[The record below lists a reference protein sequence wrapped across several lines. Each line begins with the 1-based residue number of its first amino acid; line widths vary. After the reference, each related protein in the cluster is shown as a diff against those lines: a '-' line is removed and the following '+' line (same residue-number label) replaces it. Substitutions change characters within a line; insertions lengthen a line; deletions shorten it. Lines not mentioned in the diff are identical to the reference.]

1 MPHDTL
7 PICNP
12 LPSLAF
18 DLYHSMR
25 LIPPFFLQSRQCH
38 GTNMR
43 AAENQEGMDKH
54 CMNCG
59 VRVGIIISIAL
70 LLVFLQPAYANGD
83 HIHVGGIFLVLL
95 GGVVF
100 VGSLVVV
107 FYLLLRSNADE
118 ANEEQ
123 DLGE

>member
-1 MPHDTL
+1 MDT
-7 PICNP
+7 
-12 LPSLAF
+12 
-18 DLYHSMR
+18 HRMR
-25 LIPPFFLQSRQCH
+25 R
-38 GTNMR
+38 
-43 AAENQEGMDKH
+43 
-54 CMNCG
+54 G
-59 VRVGIIISIAL
+59 VRAGIILSIAL

-83 HIHVGGIFLVLL
+83 HIHVGGLFLVLL

-118 ANEEQ
+118 ANEES